1 MKVKKHW
8 NNWNK
13 GKERKEAK
21 VNTAKFFRVSKCFS
35 VLLLLAVLIISAD
48 GVPSQ
53 PVGSGDSNS
62 LIDPS
67 LYQALKYRSIGPYRG
82 GRCSAVTGVRGQPH
96 VFYMGTGGVWK
107 TVNAGLSWENISDGF
122 FDTGSIGAI
131 DVADSDTNVIYVGT
145 GQSTIR
151 GNVSTGKGIYKST
164 DGGKAWIPVGLRQA
178 GQIARIIV
186 HPSNPDL
193 VYAGVVGHAFGPNDE
208 RGVFRTVDGGKTWK
222 KILYISPKT
231 GIADMVMDPGNPR
244 VLYASAWTVERK
256 PWTIISGSEEC
267 GLFKTTDG
275 GETWKKL
282 ENGLPPGLVGKIGIA
297 VSPANPSRLWALVE
311 AEKGGLFRSDDG
323 GASWSHLETNQ
334 KRKLYQ
340 RSWYYMHIFADPKN
354 ENAVYVQNVEFFKSI
369 DGGKTFEEIATWPH
383 GDGHDMWINPE
394 DPNLMIIGTD
404 GGASVSLDGAKT
416 WSTINNQPTAELYYV
431 YVDEQFPYRLYG
443 PQQDD
448 TTISVPSRIPYQLT
462 CYENWYQVGGCED
475 GQIAFNPRDP
485 RIIYAGCYGGEI
497 TRTNIQTGEERDIL
511 TYPEMEV
518 GKAPKD
524 MRYRF
529 NWNAPIRLSPHDP
542 NTLYHCSQ
550 YVHKSTNEGQ
560 GWEIISPD
568 LSRNEKDKQDYAG
581 SPITME
587 NTGIE
592 VYSSLLSFE
601 ESSQTPGLLWAGTCD
616 GLVHISRNGGKSWT
630 NITPKG
636 TPRNG
641 SINIIELS
649 PHDPGRAFIC
659 VLNYFFEDYR
669 PYVFRTNDY
678 GQTWEL
684 LTDGQNGIPADTP
697 TRVVRE
703 DPDRRG
709 LLYAGTEFG
718 MYVSFDDGRHWQSLQ
733 LNLPV
738 IPVTD
743 IKVHHKELVLS
754 TEGRSFWILDNL
766 TPLHQI
772 SHKIENKPYLFEP
785 GDTYRMHMAETKDP
799 NSPCGQNPPN
809 GALIFYSFPK
819 APEGEVTLR
828 IYAPDGQIIQT
839 YSSDRDPFPNPEFI
853 NMGGSEGDKKV
864 SKRAGLN
871 RFVWDLRYPVVNTVP
886 GAIVWGFTGGP
897 RATPGTYTVK
907 VSAGEWSMTQPLAL
921 LKDPRVQTTQ
931 LEFEEQFELMLKM
944 RDSLNEIYDGVRIVR
959 EVRRQAKDLIGT
971 HRQACRDVGGLE
983 KAAASLFEK
992 LTKIEEE
999 LMQPKNTAD
1008 QDTENFPSKL
1018 DNQLAYVY
1026 MKLDSTDNRPTDGQ
1040 KERFQDLERE
1050 KAALLTQLQFIID
1063 TDLAAFN
1070 GMIQQSGAPPII
1082 LPGPTKKKEQK

>member
-1 MKVKKHW
+1 
-8 NNWNK
+8 
-13 GKERKEAK
+13 

>member
-1 MKVKKHW
+1 
-8 NNWNK
+8 
-13 GKERKEAK
+13 
-21 VNTAKFFRVSKCFS
+21 
-35 VLLLLAVLIISAD
+35 
-48 GVPSQ
+48 
-53 PVGSGDSNS
+53 
-62 LIDPS
+62 
-67 LYQALKYRSIGPYRG
+67 
-82 GRCSAVTGVRGQPH
+82 
-96 VFYMGTGGVWK
+96 
-107 TVNAGLSWENISDGF
+107 
-122 FDTGSIGAI
+122 
-131 DVADSDTNVIYVGT
+131 
-145 GQSTIR
+145 
-151 GNVSTGKGIYKST
+151 
-164 DGGKAWIPVGLRQA
+164 
-178 GQIARIIV
+178 
-186 HPSNPDL
+186 
-193 VYAGVVGHAFGPNDE
+193 
-208 RGVFRTVDGGKTWK
+208 
-222 KILYISPKT
+222 
-231 GIADMVMDPGNPR
+231 
-244 VLYASAWTVERK
+244 
-256 PWTIISGSEEC
+256 
-267 GLFKTTDG
+267 
-275 GETWKKL
+275 
-282 ENGLPPGLVGKIGIA
+282 
-297 VSPANPSRLWALVE
+297 
-311 AEKGGLFRSDDG
+311 
-323 GASWSHLETNQ
+323 
-334 KRKLYQ
+334 
-340 RSWYYMHIFADPKN
+340 
-354 ENAVYVQNVEFFKSI
+354 
-369 DGGKTFEEIATWPH
+369 
-383 GDGHDMWINPE
+383 
-394 DPNLMIIGTD
+394 
-404 GGASVSLDGAKT
+404 
-416 WSTINNQPTAELYYV
+416 
-431 YVDEQFPYRLYG
+431 
-443 PQQDD
+443 
-448 TTISVPSRIPYQLT
+448 
-462 CYENWYQVGGCED
+462 
-475 GQIAFNPRDP
+475 
-485 RIIYAGCYGGEI
+485 
-497 TRTNIQTGEERDIL
+497 
-511 TYPEMEV
+511 
-518 GKAPKD
+518 
-524 MRYRF
+524 
-529 NWNAPIRLSPHDP
+529 
-542 NTLYHCSQ
+542 
-550 YVHKSTNEGQ
+550 VHKSTNEGQ